1 MGRPFTFTATHVEGG
16 VLEGS
21 WPITAPFG
29 EMRGSALFPYAHQ
42 GVDVGVWEGTPLF
55 APYSGVVGY
64 ITRVGD
70 GNALTPTYGNS
81 VWLDLDDG
89 GCVFV
94 AHLSTIE
101 VEVGQRVPEGHRLG
115 RSGNTGQ
122 STGPHVHI
130 QATTGDH
137 SVALLQAVDP
147 LAFLT
152 LLAARGMA
160 PHVPEQPAPPRR
172 SPALQKAITARN
184 LAHRLVDED
193 ALDGDALD
201 GMQAVV
207 GLLDAVVSDLEAQ
220 EA

>member
-29 EMRGSALFPYAHQ
+29 EKRGTLQFPYYHQ
-42 GVDVGVWEGTPLF
+42 GVDVGVWEGTPLY
-55 APYSGVVGY
+55 APHPGVVGY

-70 GNALTPTYGNS
+70 GNSLTPIYGNS
-81 VWLDLDDG
+81 VWLNLDDG
-89 GCVFV
+89 GCVFL
-94 AHLSTIE
+94 AHMSTLE
-101 VEVGQRVPEGHRLG
+101 VEVGQRVPEGYRLG

-130 QATTGDH
+130 QTTTGDH
-137 SVALLQAVDP
+137 TVALLQAVDP

-152 LLAARGMA
+152 LLAARGVA
-160 PHVPEQPAPPRR
+160 PHIPEQPAAPRR
-172 SPALQKAITARN
+172 SSALLKALQAQGLARA
-184 LAHRLVDED
+184 LAAGGIDGLQALSGVIDELVTT
-193 ALDGDALD
+193 
-201 GMQAVV
+201 
-207 GLLDAVVSDLEAQ
+207 LEAQ